1 MSPEPEV
8 GIAQIQ
14 WYDEKKRYGAFV
26 PIGKEEGEAVT
37 FYLEAKD
44 RPRLAPGQMV
54 QYTMDQN
61 GDITSIDP
69 LETA

>member
-1 MSPEPEV
+1 MNPEPKV

-14 WYDEKKRYGAFV
+14 WYDEKKRFGALA
-26 PIGKEEGEAVT
+26 PIGKGEEEAVT
-37 FYLEAKD
+37 FYLEAEAAD
-44 RPRLAPGQMV
+44 RLRLAPGQMV

-69 LETA
+69 F